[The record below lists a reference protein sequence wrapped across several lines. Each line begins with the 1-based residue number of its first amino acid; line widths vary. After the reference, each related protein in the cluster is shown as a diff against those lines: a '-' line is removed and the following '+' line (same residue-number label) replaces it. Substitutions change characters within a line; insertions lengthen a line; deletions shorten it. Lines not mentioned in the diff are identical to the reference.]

1 MTWQLKVRGLV
12 SGLAVL
18 GTLALASGADFWDIL
33 KWVDSLF

>member
-12 SGLAVL
+12 FGLAVL
-18 GTLALASGADFWDIL
+18 GTLAMASGADFWLL